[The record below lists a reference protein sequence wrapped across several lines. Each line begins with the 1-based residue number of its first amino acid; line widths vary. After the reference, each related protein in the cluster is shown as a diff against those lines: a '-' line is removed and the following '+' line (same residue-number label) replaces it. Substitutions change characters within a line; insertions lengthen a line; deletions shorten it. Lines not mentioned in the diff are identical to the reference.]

1 MCFMPVQPHINPA
14 VLLALGMLWID
25 RYHVHMSTWPGG
37 HRRKKW
43 GKSPS
48 WAAVGSEGSGRGQ
61 RLEAGAQSTET
72 MGMRI

>member
-1 MCFMPVQPHINPA
+1 MPVQPHVNPA
-14 VLLALGMLWID
+14 VLSGPRMLWID

-48 WAAVGSEGSGRGQ
+48 WAAAGSEGSGRGDGGWK
-61 RLEAGAQSTET
+61 AGTPSTET